1 MQKGVEGTHACP
13 SCFVASRHFD
23 RTLSYAIHA
32 YVGPMHNLPQ
42 SAVKVFFEDT
52 LKFFR
57 LPVLSMSIS
66 DDDDLI
72 VTASADK
79 NVKIWGQSF
88 VHSAGTFCT

>member
-1 MQKGVEGTHACP
+1 
-13 SCFVASRHFD
+13 
-23 RTLSYAIHA
+23 
-32 YVGPMHNLPQ
+32 MHNLPQ

-52 LKFFR
+52 LKFFLSLYGHR